1 MPSSTPG
8 LLHHEPGSAYF
19 STADGKAVFLRGDH
33 TWTNN
38 ISFSNAGQ
46 FNFGAYLN
54 LLHDQGSNLI
64 RYWMWAGARAD
75 GDSAGQALI
84 QPFQRNADGKWDLTK
99 FNQAYFDHV
108 AANVDAAAAKGIY
121 VDIMALFDYDPKNH
135 YGWDSSVWNGKNNV
149 NGTTTNNIAIEE
161 SDPAAL
167 PLQKAYIAKLL
178 DTVGHKSNVM
188 WEIANETHNSQAS
201 IDWSNTLVDFMHQY
215 QSSHGLLAQPVG
227 ITATFPEGNQSRINP
242 MLEATNADW
251 ISPNGWEHY
260 QWNPPDGSTKQV
272 SIVDSDHTFGIGG
285 DANWVWQQF
294 ISGQGGVLVMDDM
307 RGTGLGGVFDVG
319 PSHQAGE
326 TSERFALK
334 EISQALQHVDVTTM
348 TPRDYLTSTGFAMAD
363 PSRGEYVIL
372 APSGGSFSVDLS
384 AASGKALEG
393 RWISV
398 GAGAMSDPF
407 PVQGGKS
414 SQWFQSPT
422 GDAVLVLSPAASQP
436 PPAVKP
442 DLGSAG
448 PNTGG
453 AAPAPV
459 TPSGGAS
466 TLVVRLSE
474 DAWQGDA
481 QAWISVDGER
491 IGTMQTI
498 TALRSS
504 GQTQNVVLKGDWGP
518 GPHSVGVQFLNDAYG
533 GTPSTDR
540 NLHVEAVSMNGV
552 TSGDA
557 PQHLYSAGLRS
568 FGVDT
573 AGAKPGAGSL
583 VLHLSEDAYQGD
595 AMFQVA
601 VDGKA
606 LGGPQTVTALH
617 GNGGAQVFAFDADL
631 AAGAHDVAVT
641 FLNDLWHGT
650 PSTDRNLHVE
660 AIEYGG
666 KAMPGTAAT
675 LYSAG
680 TQHFGISVEA

>member
-1 MPSSTPG
+1 MPTPTPG

-19 STADGKAVFLRGDH
+19 STADGNAVFLRGDH

-54 LLHDQGSNLI
+54 LLQDQGSNLI

-75 GDSAGQALI
+75 GNNAGQALM

-108 AANVDAAAAKGIY
+108 AADVDAAAAKGIY
-121 VDIMALFDYDPKNH
+121 VDIMTLFDYDPKNH
-135 YGWDSSVWNGKNNV
+135 YGWASSVWNGNNNV

-161 SDPAAL
+161 WDPVAL

-227 ITATFPEGNQSRINP
+227 ITATYPEGNQSRINP
-242 MLEATNADW
+242 MLQATNADW

-260 QWNPPDGSTKQV
+260 QWNPPDGTTNQV
-272 SIVDSDHTFGIGG
+272 SVVDSDHTFGIGG

-307 RGTGLGGVFDVG
+307 KGTGLGGVFDLG
-319 PSHQAGE
+319 GSHQAGE

-334 EISQALQHVDVTTM
+334 EISQVLQHVDVTTM
-348 TPRDYLTSTGFAMAD
+348 KPRDYLTSTGFALAD
-363 PSRGEYVIL
+363 PARGEYVVL
-372 APSGGSFSVDLS
+372 APSGGSFTVDLGGV
-384 AASGKALEG
+384 SGKTLEA
-393 RWISV
+393 RWVNV
-398 GAGAMSDPF
+398 GTGKLSDPF
-407 PVQGGKS
+407 SVKGGNS
-414 SQWFQSPT
+414 SERFNSPT
-422 GDAVLVLSPAASQP
+422 GDAVLVLSPSASQP
-436 PPAVKP
+436 PPPPPATE
-442 DLGSAG
+442 

-453 AAPAPV
+453 TGSGAATPV
-459 TPSGGAS
+459 SGSG
-466 TLVVRLSE
+466 TLVVALSE

-491 IGTMQTI
+491 IGGLQTV
-498 TALRSS
+498 TALRSA
-504 GQTQNVVLKGDWGP
+504 GQTQTVVLKGDWGP
-518 GPHSVGVQFLNDAYG
+518 GPHTVGVQFVNDAYG

-540 NLHVEAVSMNGV
+540 NLHVEAVSLNGV
-552 TSGDA
+552 KSGNA
-557 PQHLYSAGLRS
+557 PQHLYSAGIKS

-573 AGAKPGAGSL
+573 SGQASGGPIL
-583 VLHLSEDAYQGD
+583 LHLSEDAYQGD
-595 AMFQVA
+595 AMVQVA

-606 LGGPQTVTALH
+606 LGGPQAVTASH
-617 GNGGAQVFAFDADL
+617 ADGQVQFMALDAEL
-631 AAGAHDVAVT
+631 AAGKHDIAVT

-650 PSTDRNLHVE
+650 RSTDRNLYVD

-666 KAMPGTAAT
+666 KVMPGTTAT
-675 LYSAG
+675 LLSAG
-680 TQHFGISVEA
+680 TQHFGISIDA